1 MRRTKTDRNRAMLSA
16 TDAINE
22 IRPIARALVE
32 REERSTNSR
41 MAAYERV
48 ASRVGASSS
57 WLRKLVGRQEV
68 ALAAHT
74 YENIKQAYRRA
85 CERIEHEAEAD
96 KRAFIALGA
105 NNYAADQSLGGKGVL
120 AAAKAAADDPSTP

>member
-85 CERIEHEAEAD
+85 CERIEHEAEA
-96 KRAFIALGA
+96 
-105 NNYAADQSLGGKGVL
+105 
-120 AAAKAAADDPSTP
+120 